1 MSEKHFKIIPE
12 SQFILDARKWSKSI
26 PSIWDE
32 IQGVADIIT
41 ETGEIP
47 DECDPHGL
55 SNTKLNYVGY
65 DEFHLLDDNKIS
77 ILVIYKVVKNKKI
90 IRFIRLGTH
99 GELFHGYLK

>member
-1 MSEKHFKIIPE
+1 MS
-12 SQFILDARKWSKSI
+12 
-26 PSIWDE
+26 
-32 IQGVADIIT
+32 

-47 DECDPHGL
+47 DEYDPHGL
-55 SNTKLNYVGY
+55 SNNKLNYVGY

-90 IRFIRLGTH
+90 FLFIRLGTH